1 MRGLVIALAV
11 VSVAGCASQ
20 PPVKYRSAEGK
31 EVWCGSAMGGLIGVA
46 SRDACIRS
54 AEEQG
59 WKRIE

>member
-1 MRGLVIALAV
+1 MHRLIIVLALAA
-11 VSVAGCASQ
+11 VAGCASQ

-31 EVWCGSAMGGLIGVA
+31 EVWCGSAMGGLIGMA
-46 SRDACIRS
+46 SRDTCIKS